1 LLKRSTGRDYFNED
15 PLHRCSG
22 QGPPILVK
30 GGVQHLMLATRIKD
44 ARTDR
49 ALDPTYFERQSR
61 PFGE

>member
-1 LLKRSTGRDYFNED
+1 
-15 PLHRCSG
+15 
-22 QGPPILVK
+22 
-30 GGVQHLMLATRIKD
+30 MLATRIKD